1 MFLYIWLVFV
11 PLKSILLQKLIFF
24 KIYTGIRCGVK
35 IGKKL
40 TVSNSTTAAVP
51 QDQARIL
58 PKWQIVGSAAS
69 KPLQRP
75 VASLKPG
82 SAPQKATLLTQNGP
96 VDVSTDTTKLRGYYI
111 PYSHW
116 FLPFGLSIYVEPR

>member
-1 MFLYIWLVFV
+1 MKGKNLLNLIVQYSFFNTVFV
-11 PLKSILLQKLIFF
+11 LLEP
-24 KIYTGIRCGVK
+24 
-35 IGKKL
+35 
-40 TVSNSTTAAVP
+40 TV
-51 QDQARIL
+51 QDQGGTRSL

-96 VDVSTDTTKLRGYYI
+96 VDVSTDLSYLPQHNGVKAFI
-111 PYSHW
+111 PVAVTNITHIRLQRIGHLLCSEGCTYELQTS
-116 FLPFGLSIYVEPR
+116 

>member
-1 MFLYIWLVFV
+1 MKGIKSLNLILQYSFFNPVFV
-11 PLKSILLQKLIFF
+11 LLEP
-24 KIYTGIRCGVK
+24 
-35 IGKKL
+35 
-40 TVSNSTTAAVP
+40 TV
-51 QDQARIL
+51 QDQGGTRSL

-96 VDVSTDTTKLRGYYI
+96 VDVSTDLSYLLTTTQWGQSLY
-111 PYSHW
+111 
-116 FLPFGLSIYVEPR
+116 PRSSYKYNTLGSSASRNS

>member
-1 MFLYIWLVFV
+1 MIVQYSFFNTVFV
-11 PLKSILLQKLIFF
+11 LLEP
-24 KIYTGIRCGVK
+24 
-35 IGKKL
+35 
-40 TVSNSTTAAVP
+40 TV
-51 QDQARIL
+51 QDQGGTRSL

-96 VDVSTDTTKLRGYYI
+96 VDVSTDLSNLPQHNGVKAFI
-111 PYSHW
+111 PVAVTNITH
-116 FLPFGLSIYVEPR
+116 

>member
-1 MFLYIWLVFV
+1 MWG
-11 PLKSILLQKLIFF
+11 QNW
-24 KIYTGIRCGVK
+24 
-35 IGKKL
+35 KKL
-40 TVSNSTTAAVP
+40 TVSNSTTAAVLE
-51 QDQARIL
+51 DQARVL

-96 VDVSTDTTKLRGYYI
+96 VDVSTDTKK
-111 PYSHW
+111 
-116 FLPFGLSIYVEPR
+116 FLSRI

>member
-1 MFLYIWLVFV
+1 MKDIKSLNLICQYSFFNSIFV
-11 PLKSILLQKLIFF
+11 LLEPSL
-24 KIYTGIRCGVK
+24 
-35 IGKKL
+35 
-40 TVSNSTTAAVP
+40 
-51 QDQARIL
+51 QDQGGTRSL

-96 VDVSTDTTKLRGYYI
+96 VDVSTDLSYLLTTTQWGQSFYPRKGQI
-111 PYSHW
+111 ISK
-116 FLPFGLSIYVEPR
+116 GLFRTLGSVISNVMRKN

>member
-1 MFLYIWLVFV
+1 MILQYSFFNPVFV
-11 PLKSILLQKLIFF
+11 LLEP
-24 KIYTGIRCGVK
+24 
-35 IGKKL
+35 
-40 TVSNSTTAAVP
+40 TV
-51 QDQARIL
+51 QDQGGTRSL

-96 VDVSTDTTKLRGYYI
+96 VDVSTDLSYLPQHNGVKAFI
-111 PYSHW
+111 PVAVINITDIRLQCKQPLASR
-116 FLPFGLSIYVEPR
+116 VEDA